1 MGVSVGG
8 RDDDG
13 GIGREIVLGVVLRA
27 FSQAGPLLPGMVMR
41 PTGMTKPQMQQNP
54 HLAGFV
60 LLRIW
65 WSRGDLNPR
74 PPVLRCRYYMRS
86 RVY

>member
-13 GIGREIVLGVVLRA
+13 LAAGFFVVVLRA
-27 FSQAGPLLPGMVMR
+27 LSRAGLLLPGMVML
-41 PTGMTKPQMQQNP
+41 PTEMTKPQMQQNP

-65 WSRGDLNPR
+65 WAGVS
-74 PPVLRCRYYMRS
+74 
-86 RVY
+86 

>member
-8 RDDDG
+8 RDDDDG
-13 GIGREIVLGVVLRA
+13 LAAGFFVVVLRA
-27 FSQAGPLLPGMVMR
+27 LSRAGLLLPGVVML
-41 PTGMTKPQMQQNP
+41 PTEMTKPQMQQNP

-65 WSRGDLNPR
+65 WAG
-74 PPVLRCRYYMRS
+74 VI
-86 RVY
+86 

>member
-13 GIGREIVLGVVLRA
+13 GIGREVVLGVVLRA

-65 WSRGDLNPR
+65 WAG
-74 PPVLRCRYYMRS
+74 VI
-86 RVY
+86 